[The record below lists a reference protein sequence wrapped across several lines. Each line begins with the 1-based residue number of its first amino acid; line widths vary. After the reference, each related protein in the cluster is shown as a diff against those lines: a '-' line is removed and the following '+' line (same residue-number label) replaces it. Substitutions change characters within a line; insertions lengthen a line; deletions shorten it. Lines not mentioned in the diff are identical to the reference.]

1 MTAFIDQHRDRFGV
15 EPICATLQ
23 FAPSTYYAAKARPP
37 SARSLSDEQLKGK
50 VRRLWEDNYRVY
62 GARKIWRQAH
72 REGIKVAR
80 CAVERLMRQ
89 LGIAGAVR
97 GKPRFTTVAD
107 DTAQRPADLVERD
120 FTAQRPNQLWVAD
133 LTYVR
138 TWVGFVYAAFVID
151 VYSRL
156 IVGWQLATH
165 LRTDLALD
173 ALEMALWRRDSA
185 VQGLIHHSDR
195 GSQYTAIR
203 YTDRL
208 AEAGATPSVGT
219 RGDSFDNALA
229 ESTIGLFKTEL
240 IARHGPWRSVE
251 QVELAVL
258 EWIDWYNARRL
269 HGALGDIPPVEF
281 EQAFYDG
288 LGQQPLP
295 GLN

>member
-1 MTAFIDQHRDRFGV
+1 M
-15 EPICATLQ
+15 
-23 FAPSTYYAAKARPP
+23 
-37 SARSLSDEQLKGK
+37 
-50 VRRLWEDNYRVY
+50 Y

-80 CAVERLMRQ
+80 GAVERLMRQ

-133 LTYVR
+133 LAYVR
-138 TWVGFVYAAFVID
+138 TGVGFVYAAFVID

-156 IVGWQLATH
+156 IVGWQLATP

-195 GSQYTAIR
+195 GSQ
-203 YTDRL
+203 L
-208 AEAGATPSVGT
+208 GFKGSSQHL
-219 RGDSFDNALA
+219 DS
-229 ESTIGLFKTEL
+229 EEL
-240 IARHGPWRSVE
+240 
-251 QVELAVL
+251 
-258 EWIDWYNARRL
+258 
-269 HGALGDIPPVEF
+269 
-281 EQAFYDG
+281 
-288 LGQQPLP
+288 
-295 GLN
+295 